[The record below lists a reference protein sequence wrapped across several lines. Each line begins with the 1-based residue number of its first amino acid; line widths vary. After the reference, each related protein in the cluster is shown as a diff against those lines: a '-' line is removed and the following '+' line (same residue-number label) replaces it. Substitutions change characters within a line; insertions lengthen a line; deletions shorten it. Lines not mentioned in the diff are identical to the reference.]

1 MLSRQIRPMLVQI
14 VLESVL
20 QPGRGV
26 DIDWPVVGVVVDS
39 LLLKPLI
46 LLPVVAVAVRSP
58 WLWIQGRDGDRD
70 CLLFVDS
77 GRPLQHGR
85 NRPRPQSWAG
95 EA

>member
-1 MLSRQIRPMLVQI
+1 MLSQQIRPMLVQI

-46 LLPVVAVAVRSP
+46 LLPVVAVAVQCL

-77 GRPLQHGR
+77 DRPLHGR